1 MFSLPLPFFPCLSLS
16 FSVFSQ
22 LHTVLFCIPPPPL
35 FFYAH
40 THFPSFFL
48 KASVSPD
55 RLAGDKT
62 CKLGEER
69 DILEQDGKRDGGHI
83 PAWSPS
89 AGSVETLAARRWVPF
104 TACVW
109 HPVEIRCH
117 IKFL

>member
-1 MFSLPLPFFPCLSLS
+1 MCFLSLS
-16 FSVFSQ
+16 PSFLVYRSLSLSLANYTLSCFAS
-22 LHTVLFCIPPPPL
+22 PL

-89 AGSVETLAARRWVPF
+89 PGSVETLAARRWVPF